1 MKIEIIPGY
10 FFLGKFILIRDID
23 ALILNHTVI
32 NSQVTFIRFVIQ
44 IFKIYP
50 KETKEKS
57 IVISDMIAG
66 YFFLGKFILIRD
78 IDALIL
84 NHTVI
89 NSQVTFIRFVIQ
101 IFKIYPKETKE
112 KSIVI
117 SDMIGIFGAA

>member
-1 MKIEIIPGY
+1 M
-10 FFLGKFILIRDID
+10 
-23 ALILNHTVI
+23 
-32 NSQVTFIRFVIQ
+32 
-44 IFKIYP
+44 
-50 KETKEKS
+50 
-57 IVISDMIAG
+57 AG

-117 SDMIGIFGAA
+117 SDMIGIFVAA